1 MGSKIT
7 IAPSNGVSAVG
18 LTSIVIGF
26 IMLVAGGVTWGMVSQ
41 QLANERIS
49 VSQDAPFLA
58 GKQNVNDPFSAFAQA
73 KAIEKHATEMSGGK
87 TYAELDAADP
97 VREQVMNASFLRASL
112 FTSVV
117 AFGVATFVMAVGI
130 ILMILGW
137 AVRRL
142 AGGPPVVIEIDDDG
156 PILVD
161 NPLDRTPA
169 RAKRSQRRLLEEVEP
184 SEAESN
190 VTAQAA
196 GDFAP
201 AIPVL
206 TDDEY
211 RRAVAEAAAQ
221 GSAASPADALDLTP
235 RAGTPLGSWTA
246 GGSSEISAGAPAATG
261 AVTDDDAGSAV
272 QGDAVSGSAAAEF
285 APSALV
291 PPRTIAQSQESPL
304 EALDAPAT
312 VAAPVVDTPVVDAPT
327 ANASAAGTNV
337 PNGSA
342 IPTEPSVPNSPFSPV
357 TQASVQDD
365 TEEPARKFTPVT
377 PVRRS
382 RSERL
387 VNESKPKTGR
397 EQAGT
402 GMTGT
407 IPIVAG
413 PATLGVP
420 VVPVAPQ
427 PTVPATPGPVAPAPT
442 APAPTGPTDTGRSRT
457 SATSGQSPDA
467 GDDPQPPTGAVG
479 WQSPADRL
487 R

>member
-142 AGGPPVVIEIDDDG
+142 AGGPPVIIEIDDDG

-169 RAKRSQRRLLEEVEP
+169 RAKRSQHRSLEEVS

-221 GSAASPADALDLTP
+221 GSAASPADALDLAP

-246 GGSSEISAGAPAATG
+246 GGSSEISADAPAAPG

-272 QGDAVSGSAAAEF
+272 PGDAVSGSAGAEF

-291 PPRTIAQSQESPL
+291 PPRTIAQSQDSPL

-312 VAAPVVDTPVVDAPT
+312 VAAPVVETQVVETQVADTPVVDAPT
-327 ANASAAGTNV
+327 ANAPAA
-337 PNGSA
+337 
-342 IPTEPSVPNSPFSPV
+342 NSPFSPV

-387 VNESKPKTGR
+387 VNESRPKTGR
-397 EQAGT
+397 EQAVT

-420 VVPVAPQ
+420 VVPEALQ

-442 APAPTGPTDTGRSRT
+442 GPAPAGPAPTGPTDTGRNRS